1 MSIQKMWNEKFQRE
15 GFLYGK
21 EPNRFLAEQVR
32 LLQPSSKILM
42 LGEGEGRTAC
52 YMASEGHTVTAL
64 DASDVGLAKT
74 EALAQERGV
83 TVETLHADLES
94 WQSDNS
100 YDAVLTSF
108 LHLLE
113 PLRTKAFT
121 HAIDSL
127 KSGGYFMGE
136 FFAVEQMQRDSGGP
150 KIPELLY
157 TVASLQKI
165 CDREDVRVLK
175 LEACVDHLSE
185 GSGHQGDAALIRIIV
200 QKI

>member
-21 EPNRFLAEQVR
+21 EPNRFLAEQAG
-32 LLQPSSKILM
+32 LLKPSRKILM

-83 TVETLHADLES
+83 SVETLHADLES

-136 FFAVEQMQRDSGGP
+136 FFSVAQMQRDSGGP
-150 KIPELLY
+150 KMPELLY
-157 TVASLQKI
+157 TVDSLQKI

-175 LEACVDHLSE
+175 LEACVEHLSE
-185 GSGHQGDAALIRIIV
+185 GSGHQGDADLIRIIV
-200 QKI
+200 QKT

>member
-1 MSIQKMWNEKFQRE
+1 MSIQKMWNEKFQRA

-21 EPNRFLAEQVR
+21 EPNRFLAEQAD
-32 LLQPSSKILM
+32 LLKPSSKILM

-150 KIPELLY
+150 KMPELLY

-185 GSGHQGDAALIRIIV
+185 GSGHQGDADLIRIIV

>member
-21 EPNRFLAEQVR
+21 EPNRFLSEQAG
-32 LLQPSSKILM
+32 LLKPSSEILM
-42 LGEGEGRTAC
+42 LGEGEARTAC
-52 YMASEGHTVTAL
+52 HMAFEGHTVTAL

-83 TVETLHADLES
+83 NVETLHADLES

-136 FFAVEQMQRDSGGP
+136 FFAVEQLERDSGGP
-150 KIPELLY
+150 NMPELLY

-165 CDREDVRVLK
+165 CDRGDVRIRK

-185 GSGHQGDAALIRIIV
+185 GSGHQGDADLIRVIV